1 MLPFLDEIV
10 NDISENCLEI
20 KQLIKF
26 DPTLLSVSDQ
36 SQRVV
41 NQQVT
46 SNLKPH
52 VCETKY
58 ILIAH
63 I

>member
-41 NQQVT
+41 NQQV
-46 SNLKPH
+46 SSINKPQF
-52 VCETKY
+52 VESS
-58 ILIAH
+58 IF
-63 I
+63 